1 MSFLR
6 RLLGSER
13 PVQVELNVSYFKRI
27 RDDATVDVV
36 GEAYRQAGV
45 LAARPP
51 TGEDL
56 PPGLPAPPPGY
67 FKALLVPEPTNQYD
81 RNAIKVALWAG
92 GSWSMAGYL
101 SRFDAVR
108 YQPLFA
114 HIATSAGSSEP
125 AIACDAAL
133 TSERGGTG
141 VVLHLGTPGEC
152 AAELAT
158 DDIAPTAHRW
168 IGQYI
173 VFTGQGGSTIFGVPL
188 DREGQV
194 MLARWAGC
202 EVLPRLTKKTDALIV
217 SDGEQVTANL
227 QKAKDYGIET
237 VDEVSFIV
245 DIGIAKDATARVTG
259 RWARKAGAT

>member
-6 RLLGSER
+6 RLLGGGPSA
-13 PVQVELNVSYFKRI
+13 QVEFNVNYFKRI
-27 RDDATVDVV
+27 RDDATLDVV

-51 TGEDL
+51 TGDDL

-67 FKALLVPEPTNQYD
+67 YKALLVPEPTNKYD

-92 GSWSMAGYL
+92 SSWSMAGYL

-114 HIATSAGSSEP
+114 YIATSAGGTQP

-158 DDIAPTAHRW
+158 DDVAPAAHRW
-168 IGQYI
+168 VGKYI
-173 VFTGQGGSTIFGVPL
+173 VFTGQGGTTIFGVPL
-188 DREGQV
+188 DREGQI

-202 EVLPRLTKKTDALIV
+202 EVLTRLTKKTDALIV
-217 SDGEQVTANL
+217 SDNEQTTGNR
-227 QKAKDYGIET
+227 QKAAEYKINAIEET
-237 VDEVSFIV
+237 SFLV
-245 DIGIAKDATARVTG
+245 DIGLESTSLGRVTG
-259 RWARKAGAT
+259 RWARQ

>member
-6 RLLGSER
+6 RLLGGKQTA
-13 PVQVELNVSYFKRI
+13 QVELNVNYFKRI
-27 RDDATVDVV
+27 RDDATLDVV

-51 TGEDL
+51 SGNDL
-56 PPGLPAPPPGY
+56 PPGLPAPPVGY
-67 FKALLVPEPTNQYD
+67 YKALLVPEPTNQYD

-108 YQPLFA
+108 YQPLFS
-114 HIATSAGSSEP
+114 HLATSASGAQP

-158 DDIAPTAHRW
+158 DDMTPAAHRW
-168 IGQYI
+168 VGKYV

-188 DREGQV
+188 DREGQI

-202 EVLPRLTKKTDALIV
+202 EVLPRLTKRTDALIV
-217 SDGEQVTANL
+217 SDDEQTTGNR
-227 QKAKDYGIET
+227 QKATEYKIEAIP
-237 VDEVSFIV
+237 ELSFLA
-245 DIGIAKDATARVTG
+245 DIGIDGASLGGVTG
-259 RWARKAGAT
+259 RWARR

>member
-6 RLLGSER
+6 RLLGGER
-13 PVQVELNVSYFKRI
+13 SAQVEMNVSYFKRI
-27 RDDATVDVV
+27 RDDATLDVV

-51 TGEDL
+51 TGDEL
-56 PPGLPAPPPGY
+56 PPGLPSPPTGY
-67 FKALLVPEPTNQYD
+67 YKALLVPEPTNKYD

-108 YQPLFA
+108 YQPLLA
-114 HIATSAGSSEP
+114 HLATTAGGTQP

-152 AAELAT
+152 VAELAT
-158 DDIAPTAHRW
+158 DDVPPAAHRW
-168 IGQYI
+168 VGKYI
-173 VFTGQGGSTIFGVPL
+173 VFTGQGGSTIFGVSL

-202 EVLPRLTKKTDALIV
+202 EVLPRLTKRTDALIV
-217 SDGEQVTANL
+217 SDSEQTTGNR
-227 QKAKDYGIET
+227 QKAREYNIEAIEET
-237 VDEVSFIV
+237 SFLA
-245 DIGIAKDATARVTG
+245 DIGIDNASLGRVTG
-259 RWARKAGAT
+259 RWAQR

>member
-6 RLLGSER
+6 RLIGGER
-13 PVQVELNVSYFKRI
+13 SAQVELNVNYFNRI
-27 RDDATVDVV
+27 RDDATLAVV

-45 LAARPP
+45 QAARPP
-51 TGEDL
+51 TGDDL
-56 PPGLPAPPPGY
+56 PPGLPAPPLGY
-67 FKALLVPEPTNQYD
+67 YKALLVPEPTNQYD

-92 GSWSMAGYL
+92 TSWSMAGFL

-114 HIATSAGSSEP
+114 HLATTTGGTQP

-158 DDIAPTAHRW
+158 DDITPAAHRW
-168 IGQYI
+168 IDKYV
-173 VFTGQGGSTIFGVPL
+173 VFTGQGGTTLFGVPL
-188 DREGQV
+188 EREAQV
-194 MLARWAGC
+194 FLARWSGC
-202 EVLPRLTKKTDALIV
+202 EVLPRMTKKTDALIV
-217 SDGEQVTANL
+217 SDADQVTGNL
-227 QKAKDYGIET
+227 QKAREYGVET
-237 VDEVSFIV
+237 VDEPEFLTGIGVSS
-245 DIGIAKDATARVTG
+245 DLIGRVSG
-259 RWARKAGAT
+259 RWARQ

>member
-6 RLLGSER
+6 RLLGGGRSA
-13 PVQVELNVSYFKRI
+13 QVEFNVNYFKRI
-27 RDDATVDVV
+27 RDDATLDVV

-51 TGEDL
+51 TGDDL

-67 FKALLVPEPTNQYD
+67 YKALLVPEPTNKYD

-92 GSWSMAGYL
+92 SNWSMAGYL

-114 HIATSAGSSEP
+114 HLATSAGGTQP

-133 TSERGGTG
+133 TSERGGAG

-152 AAELAT
+152 AAELVT
-158 DDIAPTAHRW
+158 DDVAPAAHRW
-168 IGQYI
+168 VGKYI
-173 VFTGQGGSTIFGVPL
+173 VFTGRGGSTIFGVPL
-188 DREGQV
+188 DREGQI
-194 MLARWAGC
+194 MLAEWAGC

-217 SDGEQVTANL
+217 SDNEQTTGNR
-227 QKAKDYGIET
+227 QKAGEYNIEAIEET
-237 VDEVSFIV
+237 SFLA
-245 DIGIAKDATARVTG
+245 DIGLESTSLGRVTG
-259 RWARKAGAT
+259 RWAQR

>member
-6 RLLGSER
+6 RQLGGQ
-13 PVQVELNVSYFKRI
+13 PTVQVELNVNYFKRI
-27 RDDATVDVV
+27 RDDATVEVV

-45 LAARPP
+45 LAARAPS
-51 TGEDL
+51 GDDL
-56 PPGLPAPPPGY
+56 PPGLPAPPSGY

-92 GSWSMAGYL
+92 GSWSMAAYL
-101 SRFDAVR
+101 SRLDAVR

-114 HIATSAGSSEP
+114 HLANSTSESQP

-141 VVLHLGTPGEC
+141 VVIHLGTPGEC

-158 DDIAPTAHRW
+158 DEVAPARHRW
-168 IGQYI
+168 VGKYI

-202 EVLPRLTKKTDALIV
+202 EVLPRLTKKTDALVV
-217 SDGEQVTANL
+217 SDSEQATANRH
-227 QKAKDYGIET
+227 KAKEYGIEAVEET
-237 VDEVSFIV
+237 SFLPE
-245 DIGIAKDATARVTG
+245 IGIASEGIGRVIG
-259 RWARKAGAT
+259 RWART

>member
-6 RLLGSER
+6 RLLGGEQ
-13 PVQVELNVSYFKRI
+13 PVHVELNVNYFKRI
-27 RDDATVDVV
+27 RDDATLDVV

-51 TGEDL
+51 TGDDL
-56 PPGLPAPPPGY
+56 PPGLPAPAPDY
-67 FKALLVPEPTNQYD
+67 YKALLVPQPTNQYD
-81 RNAIKVALWAG
+81 RNAIRVALWAG
-92 GSWSMAGYL
+92 GSWSLAGYL

-108 YQPLFA
+108 YEPLFT
-114 HIATSAGSSEP
+114 HLATSASGTQP

-158 DDIAPTAHRW
+158 DDVARAAHRW
-168 IGQYI
+168 VGKYI

-188 DREGQV
+188 DREGQI
-194 MLARWAGC
+194 MLAGWAGC

-217 SDGEQVTANL
+217 SDSEQTTANR
-227 QKAKDYGIET
+227 QKAAEYKIEAIEET
-237 VDEVSFIV
+237 SFLAE
-245 DIGIAKDATARVTG
+245 IGIDSTSLGRVTG
-259 RWARKAGAT
+259 RWARR

>member
-13 PVQVELNVSYFKRI
+13 SAQVQLNVNFFKRI
-27 RDDATVDVV
+27 RDDATLDVV

-51 TGEDL
+51 TGDDL

-67 FKALLVPEPTNQYD
+67 HKAMLVPEPTNQYD

-92 GSWSMAGYL
+92 SSWSMAGYL
-101 SRFDAVR
+101 SRFDALR

-114 HIATSAGSSEP
+114 HLSTLSSGTQP

-133 TSERGGTG
+133 TSEHGGTG

-158 DDIAPTAHRW
+158 DDVAPAAHRW
-168 IGQYI
+168 VGKYI

-202 EVLPRLTKKTDALIV
+202 EVVPRLTKKTDALIV
-217 SDGEQVTANL
+217 SDNEQTTANR
-227 QKAKDYGIET
+227 QKATEYNIDEIE
-237 VDEVSFIV
+237 EPSFLA
-245 DIGIAKDATARVTG
+245 DIGIATASLGRVTG
-259 RWARKAGAT
+259 RWAQR